1 MARNEEKANALLNRW
16 LDAKAGI
23 LGTKRD
29 PKKRPFL
36 ASECNDVAEADK
48 WRSQILREIGKKV
61 MEIQNAGL
69 GEHVLRDLNDE
80 INKLVRE
87 KGHWENRII
96 ELGGPNYKKGA
107 KVRDEDGAYVEKAT
121 GKGAGYRYY
130 GAAKNLPGV
139 RELFQKEKKVE
150 NKRTRY
156 DMYKNIDGDYY
167 GRPSVST
174 WPGSGSFLW
183 LTLESCPGFRDDEDG
198 ILDKLEGEAQKK
210 MRAAEIEKWD
220 LRQKERAQAEK
231 MTRLQDL
238 GISAQ
243 GDSKTGA
250 DGASAEMPASDFVAH
265 VPLPDQKEIER
276 MVITK
281 KKQDL
286 LSKYVSPEIAK
297 SEAEAKAMLNKKG

>member
-167 GRPSVST
+167 G
-174 WPGSGSFLW
+174 
-183 LTLESCPGFRDDEDG
+183 FRDDEDG

-231 MTRLQDL
+231 DL